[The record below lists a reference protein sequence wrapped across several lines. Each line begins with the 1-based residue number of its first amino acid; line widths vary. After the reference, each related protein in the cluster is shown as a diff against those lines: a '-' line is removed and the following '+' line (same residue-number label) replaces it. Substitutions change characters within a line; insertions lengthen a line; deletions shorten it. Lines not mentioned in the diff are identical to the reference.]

1 MKKVIKLTEKD
12 ITKLV
17 QRVIEEQEM
26 EEGILD
32 PVRNVAQ
39 GLKGVWRGEGYEYY
53 NFMSA
58 LSNIIRDLKRADRP
72 NHKLMDDL
80 LKLKG
85 KVIASK
91 MNTAKRDQL
100 ERYIDEAEKYFN
112 LYQTSIEGIQ
122 AVLNTYLK

>member
-1 MKKVIKLTEKD
+1 MKKIVKLTEKD
-12 ITKLV
+12 MTKLV

-26 EEGILD
+26 EEGFLD
-32 PVRNVAQ
+32 PVKNVYQ
-39 GLKGVWRGEGYEYY
+39 GLKGAWRGEGYEYY
-53 NFMSA
+53 KYMSA
-58 LSNIIRDLKRADRP
+58 LNNIIKDLKRADIP

-112 LYQTSIEGIQ
+112 LYQTSIDGIQ

>member
-17 QRVIEEQEM
+17 KRVIEEQEM

-58 LSNIIRDLKRADRP
+58 LSNIIRDLKKVDKP

-91 MNTAKRDQL
+91 MNRAKRDQL